1 MTQKVVDLGRIANA
15 LAIAALGQGSTSV
28 IDKMAFAM
36 NSEQAINALNEA
48 LRTIA
53 SLQNSGAVS
62 KVVEK
67 VEEREVTKTVVI
79 GPDNKRFEIFGALPD
94 TDEVSEF
101 IDEVTKDPRVAK
113 KIGAIALDLYV
124 KAYERVK

>member
-1 MTQKVVDLGRIANA
+1 MVDVERIANA
-15 LAIAALGQGSTSV
+15 LAIAALGLGSTSV

-53 SLQNSGAVS
+53 SLQNSCVVS
-62 KVVEK
+62 KVVE
-67 VEEREVTKTVVI
+67 EIGGREVTKTVVV
-79 GPDNKRFEIFGALPD
+79 GPDNRRFEVFGALPD
-94 TDEVSEF
+94 TDEVSAF
-101 IDEVTKDPRVAK
+101 IDEVTKDPRIAK
-113 KIGAIALDLYV
+113 KVGAIALDLYV